1 MTTYV
6 AAREDLITAFNA
18 PWASAW
24 PGVPMYFENTTQID
38 LDTAPPVFVAAAID
52 FTDGM
57 RLDIDAAP
65 ISKTWGEVTFRIFA
79 KEGQGTKTALQVFD
93 FLTALMKYQ
102 TFGGV
107 TTECPAPGPKQ
118 ASKGWVSFDLT
129 VPFFFY
135 Q

>member
-1 MTTYV
+1 MTTY
-6 AAREDLITAFNA
+6 ANAREHLITKINT
-18 PWASAW
+18 AW
-24 PGVPMYFENTTQID
+24 TTQYPTTRVFYENTTKVD
-38 LDTAPPVFVAAAID
+38 LDAVGTHFLAVTVD
-52 FTDGM
+52 FTDSLRM
-57 RLDIDAAP
+57 EINPSPSSR
-65 ISKTWGEVTFRIFA
+65 TWGEAILRFFA

>member
-1 MTTYV
+1 M
-6 AAREDLITAFNA
+6 ITAFNA

-57 RLDIDAAP
+57 RLDIDASP
-65 ISKTWGEVTFRIFA
+65 MSKTWGEVTFRIFA

>member
-6 AAREDLITAFNA
+6 QSRESLITAFNA

-57 RLDIDAAP
+57 RLELDANP
-65 ISKTWGEVTFRIFA
+65 TSKTWGEVTFRIFA
-79 KEGQGTKTALQVFD
+79 K
-93 FLTALMKYQ
+93 
-102 TFGGV
+102 
-107 TTECPAPGPKQ
+107 
-118 ASKGWVSFDLT
+118 
-129 VPFFFY
+129 
-135 Q
+135 

>member
-6 AAREDLITAFNA
+6 QTREALVTAFHT
-18 PWASAW
+18 PWKTAW
-24 PGVPMYFENTTQID
+24 PTIPLFYENTLQVD
-38 LDTAPPVFVAAAID
+38 LDTVGPVFVTAAVD

-57 RLDIDAAP
+57 RMELDANP
-65 ISKTWGEVTFRIFA
+65 TSKTWGEVTFRIFA

>member
-52 FTDGM
+52 FTDGV

-65 ISKTWGEVTFRIFA
+65 MSKTWGEVTFRIFA
-79 KEGQGTKTALQVFD
+79 KEGQGTKKALQVFD
-93 FLTALMKYQ
+93 FLTTLMKYKQ
-102 TFGGV
+102 FGGV
-107 TTECPAPGPKQ
+107 TTDFPVPGAKRWNQ
-118 ASKGWVSFDLT
+118 GWMSSDLN